1 MPLVGVF
8 CIRLAYMGWF
18 VWARLCASMSVDVV
32 TQMVITHFMGL
43 SHKIIISKIAP
54 DGFL

>member
-18 VWARLCASMSVDVV
+18 VWARLCAAMSVDVV

-54 DGFL
+54 NGFL